1 MSAVLFGG
9 TLFLS
14 AFLLFAVEPFVGKLV
29 LPLLGGSPAV
39 WNTCILFFQTA
50 LLVGYAWAHLGR
62 RVVGER
68 RHVFLHLVL
77 ALVSLLLLPLH
88 LPATVGSPDPHH
100 PVPWLIM
107 TLGVSVGLPFVVL
120 AATGPLLQ
128 GWFTRT
134 RYERARDPY
143 FLYAASNAG
152 SLGGLLAYPS
162 LVEPQ
167 FGLRSQAVAW
177 SVAFCVFALLTVL
190 CAIVAR
196 RSDRLPRASHDRPE
210 AERSAETVRG
220 QPSWSNRGRWVLLSA
235 VPSSLLLGLTTYL
248 TTDIAA
254 IPLLW
259 VMPLATYLLTF
270 ILTFVQPPVV
280 PPGFAVRW
288 QPLLAVAVIVF
299 LFWGSSLEFTAWLPF
314 HLLVFFVTALMC
326 HGILAASRP
335 AARHLTEFYLWIAI
349 GGMLGGAFNVLVA
362 PGLFDSILEYPLA
375 LALAC
380 ALAPRSGS
388 SSASW
393 RGLREV
399 ALSLAALAAARLVVE
414 RLGDQVAPPPALVI
428 GISVLASCL
437 AAVAVYRQRRRPLVL
452 GAALAAIVAAGYVAD
467 ASERGLLLR
476 DRDFF
481 GVRKVTFNRRD
492 GTHVLLNGSTK
503 HGAQSLDPRMR
514 LEPLSYYGRT
524 GPLGDAFAAL
534 PRHPHARVGVIG
546 LGTGAMAAYARQDEA
561 WTFFELDPEIERI
574 ARNSRYFTYLADSPG
589 AVRIVL
595 GDGRLSLSADRQGR
609 FDVLVLDA
617 FSSDAIPVHLLTRE
631 ALQLYLRKLAP
642 RGALLFHLSN
652 RYVDLEPVVASL
664 VRDAGSSGASGIAAG
679 SGKYLHRRLGLGRRD
694 QARGSLGELRGKS
707 GWKPLRY
714 DGDRVWSDEFSN
726 VLTAMRVFRR

>member
-1 MSAVLFGG
+1 M
-9 TLFLS
+9 FLS

-167 FGLRSQAVAW
+167 LGLRSQAVAW
-177 SVAFCVFALLTVL
+177 SVAFCVFALLTML

-196 RSDRLPRASHDRPE
+196 RSDRLPHASHARPE
-210 AERSAETVRG
+210 AERSAETVPE

-349 GGMLGGAFNVLVA
+349 GGMLGGAFNVLIA
-362 PGLFDSILEYPLA
+362 PGLFDSILEYPLGA
-375 LALAC
+375 GVGLRPGAEVGVVGGLVAGP
-380 ALAPRSGS
+380 ARAGAEPGGAGRRAPRRRTAGRPGGAPAGPGDRDLGPRVVPRS
-388 SSASW
+388 
-393 RGLREV
+393 RGDVPR
-399 ALSLAALAAARLVVE
+399 AAPAAGA
-414 RLGDQVAPPPALVI
+414 
-428 GISVLASCL
+428 
-437 AAVAVYRQRRRPLVL
+437 RRRP
-452 GAALAAIVAAGYVAD
+452 GCHRGGRYVARVR
-467 ASERGLLLR
+467 ARPVAPRPRLLR
-476 DRDFF
+476 RAE
-481 GVRKVTFNRRD
+481 GTFNRRD
-492 GTHVLLNGSTK
+492 GRTSCSMVAPS
-503 HGAQSLDPRMR
+503 
-514 LEPLSYYGRT
+514 T
-524 GPLGDAFAAL
+524 GP
-534 PRHPHARVGVIG
+534 RVSIR
-546 LGTGAMAAYARQDEA
+546 AC
-561 WTFFELDPEIERI
+561 
-574 ARNSRYFTYLADSPG
+574 
-589 AVRIVL
+589 
-595 GDGRLSLSADRQGR
+595 
-609 FDVLVLDA
+609 
-617 FSSDAIPVHLLTRE
+617 
-631 ALQLYLRKLAP
+631 
-642 RGALLFHLSN
+642 
-652 RYVDLEPVVASL
+652 
-664 VRDAGSSGASGIAAG
+664 
-679 SGKYLHRRLGLGRRD
+679 
-694 QARGSLGELRGKS
+694 
-707 GWKPLRY
+707 
-714 DGDRVWSDEFSN
+714 VWS
-726 VLTAMRVFRR
+726 R